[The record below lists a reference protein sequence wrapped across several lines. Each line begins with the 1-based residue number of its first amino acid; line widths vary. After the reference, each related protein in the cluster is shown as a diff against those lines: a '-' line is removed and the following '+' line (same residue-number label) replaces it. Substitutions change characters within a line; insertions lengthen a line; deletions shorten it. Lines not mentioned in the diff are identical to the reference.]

1 MASTKKNGLSVN
13 RKNYQSFIAE
23 LESEFL
29 QSGFRNR
36 KITEKELS
44 GNLEKFCNCEIE
56 PDNAQSSS
64 DFLYWKYVAFILDK
78 TSIQIISKSLMMH

>member
-36 KITEKELS
+36 KITENEPS
-44 GNLEKFCNCEIE
+44 GSIHKFCKCEI
-56 PDNAQSSS
+56 
-64 DFLYWKYVAFILDK
+64 
-78 TSIQIISKSLMMH
+78 